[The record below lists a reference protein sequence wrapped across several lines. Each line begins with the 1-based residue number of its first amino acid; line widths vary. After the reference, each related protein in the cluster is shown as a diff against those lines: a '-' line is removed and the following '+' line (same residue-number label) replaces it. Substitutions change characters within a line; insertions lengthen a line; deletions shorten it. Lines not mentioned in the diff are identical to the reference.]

1 MVSDLKNKVAIVTGV
16 SNPAGIGRAIA
27 EGLAE
32 SGVKVVCA
40 DIDKTHLQETAE
52 SVGGIAIPTD
62 IRDPAATDSLVE
74 KTLERFGRLDILVN
88 NAAVFLFDH
97 VLDVAI
103 ADFDRVMAVNLRGT
117 FLCCRAAARSMMKA
131 EGGGSI
137 VNISSLGGQAPSRGA
152 AAYCAS
158 KGGIDA
164 LTRSLAADLA
174 PTIRVNAVAPGHIAT
189 PPNREMFNR
198 SPEHRERFKRRVLQ
212 ETVGDRKEIA
222 HAVAFLASDQSRYI
236 TGQILNVDGGLSAWQ
251 GNVWE

>member
-1 MVSDLKNKVAIVTGV
+1 MVSDLKNKVAIVTGA
-16 SNPAGIGRAIA
+16 SNPVGIGGAIA

-40 DIDKTHLQETAE
+40 DIDQTHLQETAE

-62 IRDPAATDSLVE
+62 ISDPGATDSLVE
-74 KTLERFGRLDILVN
+74 TTLERLGRLDILVN

-97 VLDVAI
+97 VLDAAI
-103 ADFDRVMAVNLRGT
+103 EDFDRIMAVNLRGT
-117 FLCCRAAARSMMKA
+117 FLCCRAAARSMLRA
-131 EGGGSI
+131 EGGSI
-137 VNISSLGGQAPSRGA
+137 VNISSLGGQAPTRGA

-174 PTIRVNAVAPGHIAT
+174 PTIRVNAVAPGHIDT
-189 PPNREMFNR
+189 PPNLELFNR

-212 ETVGDRKEIA
+212 GTVGDRKEIA